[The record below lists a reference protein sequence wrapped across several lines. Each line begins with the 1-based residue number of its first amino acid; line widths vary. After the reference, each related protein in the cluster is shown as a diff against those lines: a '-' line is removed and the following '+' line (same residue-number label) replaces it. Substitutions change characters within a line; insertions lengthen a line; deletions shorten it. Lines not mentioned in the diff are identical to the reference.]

1 MARRGRSPR
10 RRTRRQRLHL
20 TAKDIRYPGELGL
33 YWQGVGGVMFV
44 YAWLAAVVFFV
55 IKTPSGTPRWD
66 LVAEALAW
74 PFVSVLICNIL
85 SIRPRMREF
94 KRRDQQSRVMSTN
107 HPQWYKVLQE
117 FQRLCGL
124 KRPPD
129 MFILPEDRAF
139 IFTMPARGGTI
150 VASRGLMEKLKPAEF
165 TALIAHEMGHI
176 LARHTRMELAIVY
189 IQGANP
195 LWKLILLPVTI
206 MAVLMRGW
214 IDAID
219 YTADRCAYLLT
230 GGQARLV
237 NAAIVKQ
244 ALAMTPDADITME
257 ELDEFLTRP
266 GDVEQDQRLL
276 EQQIRV
282 SRFIANVPN
291 LRDRIEAL
299 GEFAKSEQAQQLLE
313 RLSQL
318 RSSAP
323 ATG

>member
-1 MARRGRSPR
+1 MARRGRAPR
-10 RRTRRQRLHL
+10 KRSRKQRLHL
-20 TAKDIRYPGELGL
+20 SAKDFRYPGENGL
-33 YWQGVGGVMFV
+33 YWQGVGGVMIL

-55 IKTPSGTPRWD
+55 IRTPSGTPRYD
-66 LVAEALAW
+66 LVAETLAW
-74 PFVSVLICNIL
+74 PFISVLICNLL

-94 KRRDQQSRVMSTN
+94 KQRDQQSRVMSTN
-107 HPQWYKVLQE
+107 HPQWYKALQE

-129 MFILPEDRAF
+129 MYLLPEERPF
-139 IFTMPARGGTI
+139 IFTMPAKGGTI
-150 VASRGLMEKLKPAEF
+150 VASRGIVEQLKPAEF
-165 TALIAHEMGHI
+165 VALMAHEMGHI
-176 LARHTRMELAIVY
+176 IARHTRMELAI
-189 IQGANP
+189 IFIRGANP
-195 LWKLILLPVTI
+195 VWKLILLPVTL
-206 MAVLMRGW
+206 MAVFMRGW

-244 ALAMTPDADITME
+244 ALAMTPDADVTME

-276 EQQIRV
+276 EQQIRI
-282 SRFIANVPN
+282 SRFIGNVPN

-318 RSSAP
+318 RGASTLGA
-323 ATG
+323 